1 MATIKLTK
9 ENIEKEV
16 TNSKIPVIID
26 FWASWCGPCQ
36 AMGPVFER
44 LSYEYEGE
52 VKFGKVNTQ
61 EEIEVSQFFGI
72 MSIPTLAVV
81 HDKKIIEKFSGFSQK
96 HELRERI
103 DKILEKIK

>member
-44 LSYEYEGE
+44 LSDEYEG
-52 VKFGKVNTQ
+52 
-61 EEIEVSQFFGI
+61 
-72 MSIPTLAVV
+72 
-81 HDKKIIEKFSGFSQK
+81 
-96 HELRERI
+96 
-103 DKILEKIK
+103 